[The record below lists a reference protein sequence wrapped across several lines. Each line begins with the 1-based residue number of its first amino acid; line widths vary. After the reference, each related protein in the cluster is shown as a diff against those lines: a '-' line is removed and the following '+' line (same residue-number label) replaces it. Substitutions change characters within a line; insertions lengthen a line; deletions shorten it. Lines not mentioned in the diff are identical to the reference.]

1 MVPAEGY
8 RFRVFSI
15 RPDGSGL
22 TELTP
27 GATGNS
33 EHPSN

>member
-1 MVPAEGY
+1 MVPPDY
-8 RFRVFSI
+8 RFRVFRI
-15 RPDGSGL
+15 NPDGSGL
-22 TELTP
+22 AELTP